1 MLVKN
6 RPSNSGSSDTA
17 RRWQPDFV
25 YSVVLLAA
33 ALVVLA
39 LLAGDAGLLR
49 EELGWGTVGFFLV
62 FGLFAIATGFPHPVF
77 GHVSFDRVAQVASI
91 LVLGPIAA
99 ACVNGLA
106 SFIYPWHRL
115 RQGVPLPK
123 VLLAAAHNAGLMIIV
138 ILGAGLLYQRLG
150 GAVPLQLLDLSS
162 MLLLL
167 VLVVVMQVINDIG
180 MMLIVYLQR
189 GEPRSVFNGF
199 TTVVEFA
206 SGAAGVVLAVAFT
219 QQSKAFFLLLLLV
232 LVTGMLVIMQYARM
246 RYRLEKLVDERTAD
260 LRLQAEEFERQATHD
275 KLTRLPN
282 RRHADDYLQQ
292 QINLAQ
298 RSERTT
304 AVALADIDHF
314 KRVNDDFSHAAGDR
328 VLERVA
334 LILREG
340 CRGSDFVARYGGEEF
355 LLCFPDTGIDRA
367 LEVCGELRRAVQLAD
382 WSDIVSG
389 MDVTISFGLAELD
402 NHSRRRTVLNEA
414 DLRLYRAKREGRN
427 RVVAA

>member
-1 MLVKN
+1 M
-6 RPSNSGSSDTA
+6 
-17 RRWQPDFV
+17 
-25 YSVVLLAA
+25 VLLAA
-33 ALVVLA
+33 ALIALA
-39 LLAGDAGLLR
+39 LLAVDAGFLH
-49 EELGWGTVGFFLV
+49 EEYGWGTVGFFLV

-106 SFIYPWHRL
+106 SFVYPWQRL
-115 RQGVPLPK
+115 RKGVPLPK
-123 VLLAAAHNAGLMIIV
+123 VLMAAVHNSGLMIFV
-138 ILGAGLLYQRLG
+138 ILGSGLLYQSLG
-150 GAVPLQLLDLSS
+150 GAVPLQQLDTSTI
-162 MLLLL
+162 LLL
-167 VLVVVMQVINDIG
+167 VALLVAMQVINDIG

-189 GEPRSVFNGF
+189 GKPRSVFNSF
-199 TTVVEFA
+199 TTVVELA
-206 SGAAGVVLAVAFT
+206 SGAAGVVLAVALT
-219 QQSKAFFLLLLLV
+219 QQSTAFFVLLLLV

-246 RYRLEKLVDERTAD
+246 RYRLEKLVEERTAD

-298 RSERTT
+298 RSERTM

-314 KRVNDDFSHAAGDR
+314 KRVNDDFSHAIGDR
-328 VLERVA
+328 VLKRVA

-340 CRGSDFVARYGGEEF
+340 CRNSDFVARYGGEEF
-355 LLCFPDTGIDRA
+355 LLCFPDTSIDRA

-382 WSDIVSG
+382 WTDIVSG
-389 MDVTISFGLAELD
+389 MDVTISFGLAEIGND
-402 NHSRRRTVLNEA
+402 SRRRTVLNEA

>member
-1 MLVKN
+1 MNKQ
-6 RPSNSGSSDTA
+6 SSKSGSADRA
-17 RRWQPDFV
+17 RQWAPDFI
-25 YSVVLLAA
+25 YSLVLLAA
-33 ALVVLA
+33 ALVALAVLA
-39 LLAGDAGLLR
+39 SVAGLQGP
-49 EELGWGTVGFFLV
+49 EFMWGTAGFFLV
-62 FGLFAIATGFPHPVF
+62 FGLFAIAVGFPHPVF

-91 LVLGPIAA
+91 LVLGPLAA
-99 ACVNGLA
+99 ACVNGVA

-115 RQGVPLPK
+115 RQGVPLPR
-123 VLLAAAHNAGLMIIV
+123 VLMAAVHNSGLMIFV
-138 ILGAGLLYQRLG
+138 ILGSGLLYQRLG
-150 GAVPLQLLDLSS
+150 GAVPLQELDLTSI
-162 MLLLL
+162 LLLL
-167 VLVVVMQVINDIG
+167 ALLVAMQVINDLG
-180 MMLIVYLQR
+180 MMLVVYLQR
-189 GEPRSVFNGF
+189 GKPRSVFNGF
-199 TTVVEFA
+199 TSVVEFA
-206 SGAAGVVLAVAFT
+206 SGAAGVVLAAAFT
-219 QQSKAFFLLLLLV
+219 QQSTTFFVLLLLV

-246 RYRLEKLVDERTAD
+246 RYRLEKLVEERTAD

-275 KLTRLPN
+275 KLTKLPN

-298 RSERTT
+298 RNERTT

-328 VLERVA
+328 VLRRVA

-340 CRGSDFVARYGGEEF
+340 CRSSDFVARYGGEEF
-355 LLCFPDTGIDRA
+355 LLCFPDTSIERA

-389 MDVTISFGLAELD
+389 MDVTISFGLAEIGND
-402 NHSRRRTVLNEA
+402 SRRRTVLNEA